1 MDFHL
6 RASTRYGGQG
16 VFPEFL
22 VTDPP
27 RDCPV
32 RGGDTHRANELNFT
46 ILPSYLNAPI

>member
-32 RGGDTHRANELNFT
+32 RAA
-46 ILPSYLNAPI
+46 ILIVPMN